1 MSVEN
6 GRAIICVV
14 GEGLRRTP
22 GIAARV
28 FSTISDIN
36 VTLISQ
42 GASSI
47 NVTFAIEEERVKEAV
62 TRLHDEFFAKNE
74 TV

>member
-1 MSVEN
+1 MLLVKVCE
-6 GRAIICVV
+6 GRRV
-14 GEGLRRTP
+14 LP
-22 GIAARV
+22 ARV

-47 NVTFAIEEERVKEAV
+47 NFTFVIEEERVKEAV
-62 TRLHDEFFAKNE
+62 TRLHEEFFSHKKAQRHRKLDE
-74 TV
+74 SF